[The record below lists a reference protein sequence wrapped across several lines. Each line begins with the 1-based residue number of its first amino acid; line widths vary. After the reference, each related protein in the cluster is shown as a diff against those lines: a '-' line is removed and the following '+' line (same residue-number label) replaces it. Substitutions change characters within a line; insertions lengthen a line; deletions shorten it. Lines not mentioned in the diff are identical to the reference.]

1 MSLMIEYEQFCTYLS
16 NLQHPTFEYNKR
28 HYQWSLDGMRDFDSF
43 LGSPSQKLKVIHVA
57 GTNGKGSCSS
67 FITSML
73 ISMGLKVGTYNSPQL
88 FDIRERIKINGEMI
102 SQNDICEFY
111 EKIKEYTERKLFTN
125 SKQKTITSYSE
136 VFVAMAFDYFLR
148 NNVDVAIIETGI
160 GGRLDPTNIIKQP
173 LVCVIT
179 SIGKDHTELFGNDIK
194 SIALEKCGI
203 MKKGSPIIVGHVS
216 DDIKSIICQE
226 AASKYCEVFFSDDF
240 YQYIP
245 DNIKIKHDDTFDL
258 KGNYQVWNVKT
269 ALCVL
274 YLLMRTYSTLFTLSQ
289 PCIISYA
296 LHNTARITKLRGRW
310 EVIREFPTIIVD
322 ICSNPFGLKI
332 NIEQLVNMLSSGK
345 YKRLIFILG
354 LTSIKKI
361 SIKDYLPIN
370 AWYIYTE
377 SKSFISAKDLAKEIG
392 IRGDITKSVRDAIF
406 LYSKNSKSDDLV
418 YIGGSIHIA
427 AEALE
432 ILEKDMLRI
441 IQLVSH

>member
-1 MSLMIEYEQFCTYLS
+1 MIEYEQFCTYLTS
-16 NLQHPTFEYNKR
+16 LEHPTFEYNKK

-43 LGSPSQKLKVIHVA
+43 LGCPSQKLKVIHVA

-67 FITSML
+67 FITSIL

-111 EKIKEYTERKLFTN
+111 KKIKEYRDTKLP
-125 SKQKTITSYSE
+125 KQKAIRSYSE

-148 NNVDVAIIETGI
+148 NNVDVVVLETGI

-173 LVCVIT
+173 LACVIT

-194 SIALEKCGI
+194 NIALEKCGI
-203 MKKGSPIIVGHVS
+203 MKKGSPVIVGHIS
-216 DDIKSIICQE
+216 DDVKVFICQE
-226 AASKYCEVFFSDDF
+226 AANKHCEVFFSDDF
-240 YQYIP
+240 YQNIP

-269 ALCVL
+269 ALCVF
-274 YLLMRTYSTLFTLSQ
+274 YLLMRNYPTLFTLFK
-289 PCIISYA
+289 PCIISNA
-296 LHNTARITKLRGRW
+296 LRNTARITKLRGRW
-310 EVIREFPTIIVD
+310 EVIHKYPTMIVD
-322 ICSNPFGLKI
+322 ICSNPFGLKM
-332 NIEQLVNMLSSGK
+332 NIEQLINMLTLGK
-345 YKRLIFILG
+345 YKRLVFILG

-377 SKSFISAKDLAKEIG
+377 AKSFINAKDLATEIG
-392 IRGDITKSVRDAIF
+392 IQGDITTSVREAIS
-406 LYSKNSKSDDLV
+406 LYLKNSKSEDLV
-418 YIGGSIHIA
+418 YIGGSIHVA
-427 AEALE
+427 AEALV
-432 ILEKDMLRI
+432 ILEREYLTI
-441 IQLVSH
+441 